1 MDGIVRV
8 YIIQSST
15 GARVA
20 CVQAH
25 LSNAKT
31 VYQKAVGWTTSIIAG
46 IGLVASAITSGLGHS
61 NTAAHIAANALSLF
75 GYFQAQAIIG
85 MAAVDLPPIVQ
96 SWTQNFVWSMGI
108 MEVEFMQKIFTWY
121 QKATGGTPSTL
132 LGSLSTTS
140 VEIHKRSLDTVHK
153 LFLRAY
159 NDLVKRTNTN
169 DSITSMGPTVILRGI
184 KRVAFRAGIE
194 TTNFFMTGL
203 AFFIIFV
210 LIVTLAVVAFKGIC
224 EMCVKA
230 GWFKSDKFQDFRNGW
245 RTILKGIMFRLVREH
260 ARGGVGRDL

>member
-1 MDGIVRV
+1 M
-8 YIIQSST
+8 
-15 GARVA
+15 A

-25 LSNAKT
+25 LSNDKT
-31 VYQKAVGWTTSIIAG
+31 VYQKAVGWTTSVIAG
-46 IGLVASAITSGLGHS
+46 IGLVASAITSGMGHS

-75 GYFQAQAIIG
+75 GYFQAQAMIG

-121 QKATGGTPSTL
+121 QRATGGTPATL
-132 LGSLSTTS
+132 LSSLSTTS
-140 VEIHKRSLDTVHK
+140 VEIHKRSVETVHK

-159 NDLVKRTNTN
+159 NELVKRTNVN
-169 DSITSMGPTVILRGI
+169 DTVNAMGPTVILRGI

-194 TTNFFMTGL
+194 TTNLFMTGL
-203 AFFIIFV
+203 TFFILFV
-210 LIVTLAVVAFKGIC
+210 MIVALAVLAFKGIC
-224 EMCVKA
+224 EICVKA

-245 RTILKGIMFRLVREH
+245 RTILKGILFRLVRGY
-260 ARGGVGRDL
+260 A